1 MELST
6 VLYQNSAIRAL
17 EKLAMEQQ
25 GLTAAELMER
35 AGHAVWD
42 LLVEKMPQARNI
54 TVFCGCGNNG
64 GDGFIVARQAKLSG
78 RNVRI
83 ILVGHVQQQS
93 VIAKAAEQSCHQLG
107 IPIIS
112 FSDEVALPETDVIV
126 DALLGIGL
134 SRPLENNV
142 LAAVRMINQAN
153 KPVLAI
159 DVPSGIN
166 SNTGQALPEAVC
178 ANWTLT
184 FIGRKIGLTTGEAVN
199 YVGELYCH
207 DLGIDKAYLQTV
219 DAVAQLIEPHWPQ
232 TLLPTRIRDSHKGL
246 YGHVYTIG
254 GNYGMP
260 GAPKLAAM
268 AAARVGAGLNT
279 VFTRAAHVGAIVAN
293 FPEIMCAGVEPKHIR
308 KLLRKPSII
317 IVGPG
322 LGGDRWAGQ
331 CLKVALK
338 QQVPL
343 LIDADGLRWLAA
355 HPHKRHDWIL
365 TPHPGEAALLLH
377 TDVATVQQHRL
388 AAVQALQAKYGG
400 IVVLKGAGS
409 LIADGENLPAVCTQV
424 GNPGMA
430 SGGMGDC
437 LSGVIAG
444 LVAQGLSLVDAAKAG
459 VWLHAKAGDL
469 AAAALG
475 ERGLVAS
482 DLLPFLQ
489 KLVNPMPA
497 THKVIT

>member
-6 VLYQNSAIRAL
+6 LLYQNSAIRAL
-17 EKLAMEQQ
+17 EKLAIEQQ
-25 GLTAAELMER
+25 GIAEAELMER
-35 AGHAVWD
+35 AGHAAWD
-42 LLVEKMPQARNI
+42 LLLQKMPQVRNI

-93 VIAKAAEQSCHQLG
+93 SIAKAAEQSCHQLG

-112 FSDEVALPETDVIV
+112 FSEEVALPETDVIV

-134 SRPLENNV
+134 SRPLENNI
-142 LAAVRMINQAN
+142 LAAVHMINQAN
-153 KPVLAI
+153 KPVLAL

-178 ANWTLT
+178 ATWTLT

-207 DLGIDKAYLQTV
+207 HLGIDKAHLHAV
-219 DAVAQLIEPHWPQ
+219 EAVAQLINPQWPQ
-232 TLLPTRIRDSHKGL
+232 TLFPPRMRDSHKGL
-246 YGHVYTIG
+246 YGHVYIIG

-279 VFTRAAHVGAIVAN
+279 VLTRPAHVNAMVAN
-293 FPEIMCAGVEPKHIR
+293 SPEIMCAGVEARHIP
-308 KLLRKPSII
+308 KLLHKPSILVI
-317 IVGPG
+317 GPG
-322 LGGDRWAGQ
+322 LGTDKWATQ
-331 CLKVALK
+331 CMQVALK
-338 QQVPL
+338 QRLPL

-409 LIADGENLPAVCTQV
+409 LVANGEGLPYVCADV

-430 SGGMGDC
+430 SGGMGDS
-437 LSGVIAG
+437 LSGIIAG
-444 LVAQGLSLVDAAKAG
+444 LVAQGISLSEAAIAG

-469 AAAALG
+469 AAAVLG
-475 ERGLVAS
+475 ERGLLAS

-497 THKVIT
+497 KFKAEA